1 MTEMNNDTEIDSKS
15 IYIYIIK
22 SKEIIVK
29 NIGGLTINQPVEMDS
44 G

>member
-1 MTEMNNDTEIDSKS
+1 MTPRWIVNLYIFY

>member
-1 MTEMNNDTEIDSKS
+1 MTPRWIVNL
-15 IYIYIIK
+15 YIYIIK